1 MSFTRTK
8 GGGSSLS
15 AEPALCVN
23 NTISCLW
30 DKTRKSKFTFYVLNW
45 WFDICILTKT
55 NLYSCLFFSSR
66 IQKVS
71 LLLGVPVRVCVCVWN
86 CQYRTLKPLIFS
98 NSVTLFQV
106 LMFKWVQRYNQNTG
120 FMNINTDI
128 FDQIVYILSLWHWD
142 PLKLSRQRKQAVPPM
157 GLWGIAVLGVSQGSN
172 SNTYNR

>member
-1 MSFTRTK
+1 MTKLYIVTVKGGDTYNTVSFTRTK

-30 DKTRKSKFTFYVLNW
+30 DKTTNSKFTFYVLNW

-71 LLLGVPVRVCVCVWN
+71 LLLECVYVCGIVSTKLWN
-86 CQYRTLKPLIFS
+86 HLYLVILSHSFRFWCLNGFKDTIK
-98 NSVTLFQV
+98 TQV
-106 LMFKWVQRYNQNTG
+106 LW
-120 FMNINTDI
+120 
-128 FDQIVYILSLWHWD
+128 S
-142 PLKLSRQRKQAVPPM
+142 
-157 GLWGIAVLGVSQGSN
+157 
-172 SNTYNR
+172 